1 LHSKFNL
8 KIILFSDNSIDLSL
22 MECIEKEKFGYD
34 RIDST
39 ASNDQA
45 VTPIDTAASDY
56 ATRKVLFVR

>member
-1 LHSKFNL
+1 
-8 KIILFSDNSIDLSL
+8 